1 MVAMVG
7 GGGVV
12 RIWELPITV
21 FHAHGFSLRRLHY
34 LNIWNR
40 PLLYPR
46 PKLRITM
53 YLLESWLKPWPNLR
67 MRQTKIDSLFKAT
80 QTQKMTPYS
89 VENEKQ
95 TKRKVSYTQVK

>member
-1 MVAMVG
+1 
-7 GGGVV
+7 
-12 RIWELPITV
+12 
-21 FHAHGFSLRRLHY
+21 
-34 LNIWNR
+34 
-40 PLLYPR
+40 
-46 PKLRITM
+46 M

-67 MRQTKIDSLFKAT
+67 MRQTKIDSLFKAA